1 MIDLSVQDA
10 LPQPRQNLPVV
21 LSTPDCYTMAMGE
34 REEVVAESYVADS
47 VIVTVNQYCR
57 S

>member
-10 LPQPRQNLPVV
+10 LPQSRHNLPVV